1 MTNNAISYFVGGLS
15 MTAKKAK
22 HSRALAKD
30 DTLNEIARIERD
42 QSHLWASVLVVF
54 MVMPV
59 ILGALIVLLKRV
71 GTSVQWP
78 WPNTDVLLL
87 GGLMVAAF
95 TFAVYAGV
103 RDRRFRHRRD
113 HLVRTQK
120 QVLSNFERY
129 YNQLIE
135 LNKVS
140 RTMASKT
147 TPQSLF
153 NRITQ
158 ICFETFDCERV
169 SIMAVDAEKK
179 ELTVRSAAG
188 HGNMDLVLGSRQG
201 VGDGV
206 AGWVAEHRRPLLL
219 GPQVNASKFWRFR
232 PKAEQIYSAMV
243 VPVVFRE
250 QLYGVLCVSSRN
262 PEVTYTQEDLRVLEV
277 MAWNA
282 AVCVRHIELL
292 GVPLSHDADP
302 EEEAEKKSA

>member
-1 MTNNAISYFVGGLS
+1 
-15 MTAKKAK
+15 MTANKAK
-22 HSRALAKD
+22 HARSSTKD
-30 DTLNEIARIERD
+30 DTLNEIGRIERE
-42 QSHLWASVLVVF
+42 QAHLW
-54 MVMPV
+54 
-59 ILGALIVLLKRV
+59 GAVLIVLMITPLILGSAMVLLRRF
-71 GTSVQWP
+71 GTTVPWP
-78 WPNTDVLLL
+78 WPNTDTMLL
-87 GGLMVAAF
+87 GGLTVSAF
-95 TFAVYAGV
+95 AFGVYASV
-103 RDRRFRHRRD
+103 RHRRFARRRD
-113 HLVRTQK
+113 TLVRGQK
-120 QVLSNFERY
+120 QALNNFEKY

-169 SIMAVDAEKK
+169 SIMAVDTDKK

-188 HGNMDLVLGSRQG
+188 HGNMDLVMGSRQG

-262 PEVTYTQEDLRVLEV
+262 AEVTYTQEDLRVLEV

-292 GVPLSHDADP
+292 GIPLAHEIDP
-302 EEEAEKKSA
+302 EEEREKKSA

>member
-1 MTNNAISYFVGGLS
+1 MTS
-15 MTAKKAK
+15 KKAK
-22 HSRALAKD
+22 QSRAAAKD
-30 DTLNEIARIERD
+30 DSLNEIARIERD
-42 QSHLWASVLVVF
+42 QAHLWASVLTVL
-54 MVMPV
+54 MITPL
-59 ILGALIVLLKRV
+59 ILGTAIVFLRRF
-71 GTSVQWP
+71 GTAVPWP
-78 WPNTDVLLL
+78 WPHTDVTLL
-87 GGLMVAAF
+87 GGLIVAAF
-95 TFAVYAGV
+95 AFSIYASV
-103 RDRRFRHRRD
+103 RHRRFRRRRNEI
-113 HLVRTQK
+113 VRGQK
-120 QVLSNFERY
+120 QILSNFERY

-169 SIMAVDAEKK
+169 SIMAVDTDKK

-188 HGNMDLVLGSRQG
+188 HGNMDLVMGSRQG

-232 PKAEQIYSAMV
+232 PKSEQIYSAMV

-262 PEVTYTQEDLRVLEV
+262 AEVTYTQEDLRVLEV

-292 GVPLSHDADP
+292 GIPLAHEHDGQED
-302 EEEAEKKSA
+302 AEKKSA

>member
-1 MTNNAISYFVGGLS
+1 

-22 HSRALAKD
+22 HARGSTKD
-30 DTLNEIARIERD
+30 DPLNEIARIERD
-42 QSHLWASVLVVF
+42 QAHLWGSV
-54 MVMPV
+54 
-59 ILGALIVLLKRV
+59 LIVLMIMPLIL
-71 GTSVQWP
+71 GTAMVLLRRFGTVVPWP
-78 WPNTDVLLL
+78 WPHTDVTLL
-87 GGLMVAAF
+87 GGLIVTAF
-95 TFAVYAGV
+95 AFSIYASV
-103 RDRRFRHRRD
+103 RHRRFRRRRNEI
-113 HLVRTQK
+113 VRGQK
-120 QVLSNFERY
+120 QVLNNFERY

-169 SIMAVDAEKK
+169 SIMAVDTDKK

-188 HGNMDLVLGSRQG
+188 HGNMDLVMGSRQG

-232 PKAEQIYSAMV
+232 PKNEQIYSAMV

-262 PEVTYTQEDLRVLEV
+262 AEVTYTQEDLRVLEV

-282 AVCVRHIELL
+282 SVCVRHIELL
-292 GVPLSHDADP
+292 GIPLAHEQDSQ
-302 EEEAEKKSA
+302 EEAEKKSA

>member
-1 MTNNAISYFVGGLS
+1 
-15 MTAKKAK
+15 MTAKKARQA
-22 HSRALAKD
+22 RASARD
-30 DTLNEIARIERD
+30 GTLEVIGRIDRD
-42 QSHLWASVLVVF
+42 QAHLWGSVLTVL
-54 MVMPV
+54 MIMPV
-59 ILGALIVLLKRV
+59 ILGSAMVLLLRF
-71 GTSVQWP
+71 GTKVEWP
-78 WPNTDVLLL
+78 WPYTDLTLLCSL
-87 GGLMVAAF
+87 IVAALAF
-95 TFAVYAGV
+95 GIYAGV
-103 RDRRFRHRRD
+103 RHRRMSRRRD
-113 HLVRTQK
+113 ELVRGQK
-120 QVLSNFERY
+120 QILNNFEKY
-129 YNQLIE
+129 YDQLIE

-158 ICFETFDCERV
+158 ICFETFDCERA
-169 SIMAVDAEKK
+169 SIMAIEPDKK
-179 ELTVRSAAG
+179 ELIVRSAAG
-188 HGNMDLVLGSRQG
+188 HGDLDNVLGARQG

-219 GPQVNASKFWRFR
+219 GPQVQASKFWRFR

-250 QLYGVLCVSSRN
+250 QLYGVLSVSSRN

-292 GVPLSHDADP
+292 GIPLVSDEP
-302 EEEAEKKSA
+302 EEERKTA

>member
-1 MTNNAISYFVGGLS
+1 MTV
-15 MTAKKAK
+15 KKGK
-22 HSRALAKD
+22 HARSLIKD
-30 DTLNEIARIERD
+30 DTLNEIAQIERE
-42 QSHLWASVLVVF
+42 QAHLWGGVLTVL
-54 MVMPV
+54 MVTPV
-59 ILGALIVLLKRV
+59 ILGSAIVLLRRF
-71 GTSVQWP
+71 GTAVAWP
-78 WPNTDVLLL
+78 WPHTDVTLL
-87 GGLMVAAF
+87 GGLNVAAF
-95 TFAVYAGV
+95 AFAVYALV
-103 RDRRFRHRRD
+103 RHRRFRRRRD
-113 HLVRTQK
+113 QIVRSQK
-120 QVLSNFERY
+120 QVLNNFEKY

-135 LNKVS
+135 LSKVS

-169 SIMAVDAEKK
+169 SIMAVDADKK

-188 HGNMDLVLGSRQG
+188 HGDMDMVLGSRQG

-262 PEVTYTQEDLRVLEV
+262 AEVTYTQEDLRVLEV

-292 GVPLSHDADP
+292 GIPLGHEVET
-302 EEEAEKKSA
+302 EEQAEKKSA

>member
-1 MTNNAISYFVGGLS
+1 
-15 MTAKKAK
+15 MTANKAK
-22 HSRALAKD
+22 HARSSTKD
-30 DTLNEIARIERD
+30 DTLNEIGRIERE
-42 QSHLWASVLVVF
+42 QAHLW
-54 MVMPV
+54 
-59 ILGALIVLLKRV
+59 GAVLIVLMITPLILGSAMVLLRRF
-71 GTSVQWP
+71 GTTVPWP
-78 WPNTDVLLL
+78 WPNTDTMLL
-87 GGLMVAAF
+87 GGLTVSAF
-95 TFAVYAGV
+95 AFGVYASV
-103 RDRRFRHRRD
+103 RHRRFARRRD
-113 HLVRTQK
+113 TLVRGQK
-120 QVLSNFERY
+120 QALNNFEKY

-169 SIMAVDAEKK
+169 SIMGVDPDKK

-188 HGNMDLVLGSRQG
+188 HGNMDLVMGSRQG

-262 PEVTYTQEDLRVLEV
+262 AEVTYTQEDLRVLEV

-292 GVPLSHDADP
+292 GIPLANEIDD
-302 EEEAEKKSA
+302 EEAEKKSA

>member
-1 MTNNAISYFVGGLS
+1 

-22 HSRALAKD
+22 HARSSTKD
-30 DTLNEIARIERD
+30 DTLNEITRMERE
-42 QSHLWASVLVVF
+42 QAHLWGSVLTVL
-54 MVMPV
+54 MITPV
-59 ILGALIVLLKRV
+59 ILGSAIVLLRRF
-71 GTSVQWP
+71 GTAVAWP
-78 WPNTDVLLL
+78 WPNTDAMLLA
-87 GGLMVAAF
+87 GLNVAAF
-95 TFAVYAGV
+95 SFAVYASV
-103 RDRRFRHRRD
+103 RHRRFRRRRD
-113 HLVRTQK
+113 ELVRGQR
-120 QVLSNFERY
+120 QALNNFERY

-169 SIMAVDAEKK
+169 SIMAVDTDKK

-188 HGNMDLVLGSRQG
+188 HGNMDLVMGSRQG

-262 PEVTYTQEDLRVLEV
+262 AEVTYSQEDLRVLEV

-292 GVPLSHDADP
+292 GIPLAHETDT
-302 EEEAEKKSA
+302 EEPQKKSA

>member
-1 MTNNAISYFVGGLS
+1 M
-15 MTAKKAK
+15 MAKKAK
-22 HSRALAKD
+22 NAGSSIKD
-30 DTLNEIARIERD
+30 DTVNEIARIERE
-42 QSHLWASVLVVF
+42 QAHLWGSVLTVL
-54 MVMPV
+54 MITPL
-59 ILGALIVLLKRV
+59 ILGTAIVLLRRF
-71 GTSVQWP
+71 GTAVPWP
-78 WPNTDVLLL
+78 WPHTDVTLL
-87 GGLMVAAF
+87 GGLIVAAF
-95 TFAVYAGV
+95 AFSIYAGV
-103 RDRRFRHRRD
+103 RHRRFGRRRD
-113 HLVRTQK
+113 TIVRGQK
-120 QVLSNFERY
+120 QILNNFERY

-169 SIMAVDAEKK
+169 SILAVDTDRK

-188 HGNMDLVLGSRQG
+188 HGNMELVVGSRQG

-262 PEVTYTQEDLRVLEV
+262 AEVTYTQEDLRVLEV

-292 GVPLSHDADP
+292 GVPLAHDPDP
-302 EEEAEKKSA
+302 QEETEKKSA

>member
-1 MTNNAISYFVGGLS
+1 MTG
-15 MTAKKAK
+15 KKAK
-22 HSRALAKD
+22 RARTATKD
-30 DTLNEIARIERD
+30 DTLHAIARIERD
-42 QSHLWASVLVVF
+42 QAHLWGAVLTVLMIV
-54 MVMPV
+54 PV
-59 ILGALIVLLKRV
+59 ILSAAIVLLGRF
-71 GTSVQWP
+71 GTVVTWP
-78 WPNTDVLLL
+78 WPYTDVTLL
-87 GGLMVAAF
+87 GALTMIAFAFALYAAM
-95 TFAVYAGV
+95 
-103 RDRRFRHRRD
+103 RHRRFRRRRD
-113 HLVRTQK
+113 ELVRGQK
-120 QVLSNFERY
+120 QALNNFEKY
-129 YNQLIE
+129 YDQLIE

-169 SIMAVDAEKK
+169 SIMAVDPDKK

-188 HGNMDLVLGSRQG
+188 HGDMDLVLGARQG

-219 GPQVNASKFWRFR
+219 GPQVNANKFWRFR
-232 PKAEQIYSAMV
+232 PKNEQIYSAMV

-292 GVPLSHDADP
+292 GIPLISSADP
-302 EEEAEKKSA
+302 EEEAQQKSA

>member
-1 MTNNAISYFVGGLS
+1 
-15 MTAKKAK
+15 MTAKKA
-22 HSRALAKD
+22 RASAKD
-30 DTLNEIARIERD
+30 ETLNEISRIERD
-42 QSHLWASVLVVF
+42 QAHLWGAVLAVL
-54 MVMPV
+54 MIMPL
-59 ILGALIVLLKRV
+59 ILGTAIVFLRRF
-71 GTSVQWP
+71 GTVVPWP
-78 WPNTDVLLL
+78 WPHTDATLL
-87 GGLMVAAF
+87 GGLIVAAF
-95 TFAVYAGV
+95 AFSIYAAV
-103 RDRRFRHRRD
+103 RHRRFRRRRD
-113 HLVRTQK
+113 ELVRGQK
-120 QVLSNFERY
+120 QILNNFERY

-169 SIMAVDAEKK
+169 SIMAVDTEKK

-188 HGNMDLVLGSRQG
+188 HGNMDLVMGSRQG

-232 PKAEQIYSAMV
+232 PKTEQIYSAMV

-262 PEVTYTQEDLRVLEV
+262 ADVTYTQEDLRVLEV

-292 GVPLSHDADP
+292 GIPLAHDHD
-302 EEEAEKKSA
+302 EEEAQKKSA

>member
-1 MTNNAISYFVGGLS
+1 
-15 MTAKKAK
+15 MTANKAK
-22 HSRALAKD
+22 HARSSIKD
-30 DTLNEIARIERD
+30 DTLNEISRIERE
-42 QSHLWASVLVVF
+42 QAHLWGAVLTVL
-54 MVMPV
+54 MIMPV
-59 ILGALIVLLKRV
+59 ILGTLIVFLRRF
-71 GTSVQWP
+71 GSSVAWP
-78 WPNTDVLLL
+78 WPNTDTLLL

-95 TFAVYAGV
+95 AFGVYSSV
-103 RDRRFRHRRD
+103 RHRRFARRRD
-113 HLVRTQK
+113 AIVRGQK
-120 QVLSNFERY
+120 QILSNFEKY

-169 SIMAVDAEKK
+169 SIMAVDSDKK

-188 HGNMDLVLGSRQG
+188 HGNMDLVMGSRQG

-262 PEVTYTQEDLRVLEV
+262 AEVTYTQEDLRVLEV

-292 GVPLSHDADP
+292 GIPLAHEIDP
-302 EEEAEKKSA
+302 EEEPEKKSA